1 MNTFKITIQRKS
13 TESWP
18 IVVERKQPG
27 VLLPIRHESTFQLS
41 QTDFEELYSLLGQ
54 PKDYGTFLGQK
65 LFQGDVLLTFKSAL
79 GESTDGLRVL
89 LVVEDSELRTLRW
102 ERLCA
107 PKDGH
112 WDFLRLDQGL
122 PFSLYIQASTDRRF
136 SPIGKRDLRA
146 LVLAAS
152 PENLGQ
158 YRLEA
163 FDVEASV
170 AGVREALGEIP
181 CDVLAPISNVSE
193 AIGPP
198 TLDELCRQLTDRH
211 QQYTLLH
218 FIGHG
223 KIIDGGDTALYWA
236 NADNQVEVV
245 TGKNLIQRLHRL
257 QGPRGLPH
265 FAFLATCES
274 AHFEAEGALGGLG
287 QRLVRELGMPA
298 VIAMTE
304 KVTVTTA
311 LALGQRFYQ
320 QLRESGHVDLALAE
334 ATAGLMGR
342 NDIIVPALFSRLAGQ
357 ALFSDSLDRD
367 LTNLEIKDGL
377 EQLQTLLK
385 ERAPV
390 LQEEFEPKAKMLQGT
405 LEADP
410 TALSPTVRLEREQAL
425 LKMNTLCQEV
435 SDLNFNALAFG
446 QTPPNYEARCPF
458 MGLYPF
464 HAEDREFFFG
474 RDKLIKALQEELM
487 EYQFLA
493 VLGPSGCGKSSLVLA
508 GVVPQMQTQSLDLQ
522 LAYLTPGSDPLA
534 QLSTAKAQAQNQ
546 STVFVVDQFEELFTL
561 CAVEEER
568 QQFIDQLL
576 SLSQQQPVVITMRA
590 DFWGECAPYEALKTQ
605 MTARQ
610 HLIGPMNTA
619 ELRDA
624 MEKQANKVGLCFEA
638 DLSNTILDE
647 VKEEAG
653 AMPLLQHGLQ
663 ELWKRRHGR
672 WLKASEYRNGI
683 GGIKQ
688 AIAKTADEFYYN
700 KLSTAEDRA
709 QFKSI
714 FIRLT
719 RLDEN
724 AIQGKGGRD
733 TCRRVGLEEL
743 VPAAGELSV
752 TKKLVK
758 HLADVR
764 LLVTSVNAV
773 TQREEV
779 EVAHEALIKYWPKL
793 AHWLDENRSNLQ
805 LRQTI
810 RQAAQAWNDSGKTT
824 DDLTHKG
831 VRLEDAKVLARQ
843 AGFLNQLEADYVEA
857 CVALAEKEQAEKDA
871 QQRRELAAKEEA
883 RQQAEKRAKLFRR
896 GSVVMLVLLVIALG
910 GGIVAWVQKQKAEQA
925 KTLAE
930 AQTNKTLRTQSL
942 FLADLSRQE
951 TEKGNATNGLLLALE
966 ALPKNMSV
974 PERPIV
980 QEAETQLYKAVS
992 NLRERWVMEHDKS
1005 VLYAAFSPNGKC
1017 VVTTSQATAYI
1028 RNIESDDSIK
1038 INISDNYWVDDAAI
1052 NHDCTKV
1059 VTISRDKTARLW
1071 DVNVKSGQMIKK
1083 PTFVSTEL
1091 EQNRVAVFHPN
1102 GTEVIIAREN
1112 AVYLWNIESGE
1123 STIFI
1128 EEEEVNF
1135 VAFSSNG
1142 TQLVTTAS
1150 YDKVAKLWN
1159 IHGEPI
1165 QSLAHDEVV
1174 NYAAFNSDGTKVV
1187 TVSNDNNTIKVWNW
1201 NGEQFDILSEYDFKN
1216 DSKIMPY
1223 GVGFTSQDLLI
1234 ATTSEEQKTIGFT
1247 SQDLLIATTSE
1258 EQKTIALYSWDWDEK
1273 NDKPQYLFSLSGHD
1287 KEINHLAFSPS
1298 GKNVITVSN
1307 DKTARLWDMHL
1318 KNRLDTDRVEYAGY
1332 DGTQIITASRDE
1344 IRLWNAK
1351 NGQFVVKAFS
1361 IPQESNYRLND
1372 VAINSDDSRI
1382 ITVSKTGFTN
1392 TAYLWDVEDKKK
1404 GQLLQEFEN
1413 VIPGGSKFTSD
1424 GLLLITSFE
1433 SSVSEKKTEL
1443 HYEQGEQLVSTLL
1456 EEKHSN
1462 YATFNSDG
1470 TQLITVTRNEIF
1482 LWEISDKENPNKRRK
1497 LLTFSSSSSGN
1508 HNVRKVSV
1516 CFNDNQVEKVVI
1528 IPYSDQDKNVSVWN
1542 NHPNSPS
1549 SVVLTGENKKKIQQ
1563 AILSPDCTKVATISY
1578 EEEDEEQLFSLWDAE
1593 TGTLLSRYEL
1603 KGYNQLIT
1611 HMAFSP
1617 SGKKVVTVLE
1627 DKIARLLPIF
1637 NTSEEKQALIDCA
1650 NKIVPRYLS
1659 QQQCKQFFLGE
1670 CEKNQVAEESR

>member
-1 MNTFKITIQRKS
+1 MNTFEITIQRKS

-18 IVVERKQPG
+18 IVVEQTRPG
-27 VLLPIRHESTFQLS
+27 LLLPIRHESRFQLS
-41 QTDFEELYSLLGQ
+41 QTDLEDLRSLLKQ
-54 PKDYGTFLGQK
+54 PKDYGIFLGKK
-65 LFQGDVLLTFKSAL
+65 LFQGEVLAAFYRAW
-79 GESTDGLRVL
+79 GESKDGLRIL
-89 LVVEDSELRTLRW
+89 LFVEDIELKTLHW

-112 WDFLRLDQGL
+112 WDFLMLDQRL
-122 PFSLYIQASTDRRF
+122 PFSLYIPASTDRRF
-136 SPIGKRDLRA
+136 PPIGKRDLRA

-152 PENLGQ
+152 PENLGT
-158 YRLEA
+158 YRLAA
-163 FDVEASV
+163 FDVEAAV

-181 CDVLAPISNVSE
+181 CDVLAPPSNVSE

-198 TLDELCRQLTDRH
+198 SLDELCRQLTDR
-211 QQYTLLH
+211 QYSLLH
-218 FIGHG
+218 FIAHG

-236 NADNQVEVV
+236 NADNQSEMV
-245 TGKNLIQRLHRL
+245 TGTELISQLKNLE
-257 QGPRGLPH
+257 GLPH
-265 FAFLATCES
+265 FAFLSSCES
-274 AHFEAEGALGGLG
+274 ASPKAEGALGGLG
-287 QRLVRELGMPA
+287 QRLVRELGLPA

-304 KVTVTTA
+304 TVKVKTA

-320 QLRESGHVDLALAE
+320 QLRESGHVDLALAK
-334 ATAGLMGR
+334 ATAGLMGH

-367 LTNLEIKDGL
+367 LINFEIKYGL
-377 EQLQTLLK
+377 KQLQILVK

-390 LQEEFEPKAKMLQGT
+390 LQKEFEENAKMLQGT
-405 LEADP
+405 LEADT
-410 TALSPTVRLEREQAL
+410 TALTPIVRQEREQAL

-446 QTPPNYEARCPF
+446 QTPPNYDARCPF

-464 HAEDREFFFG
+464 HAEEREFFFG
-474 RDKLIKALQEELM
+474 RDTLIKALQEELM
-487 EYQFLA
+487 EYQFIA

-508 GVVPQMQTQSLDLQ
+508 GVVPQMQAQSPDLQ

-534 QLSTAKAQAQNQ
+534 QLSTAKAQAQKQ

-590 DFWGECAPYEALKTQ
+590 DFWGECAPYEALKTK
-605 MTARQ
+605 MKARQ
-610 HLIGPMNTA
+610 CLIGPMNTK
-619 ELRDA
+619 ELRGA
-624 MEKQANKVGLCFEA
+624 MEQQANKVGLRFEA

-647 VKEEAG
+647 VSGEAG

-672 WLKASEYRNGI
+672 WLKASEYRDGI

-688 AIAKTADEFYYN
+688 AIAKTANEFYYK
-700 KLSTAEDRA
+700 KLSTPEERA

-743 VPAAGELSV
+743 VPAGGELSV

-758 HLADVR
+758 DLADAR
-764 LLVTSVNAV
+764 LVVTSENTV
-773 TQREEV
+773 TKREEV

-793 AHWLDENRSNLQ
+793 ENWLDENRSDLQ

-810 RQAAQAWNDSGKTT
+810 RQAALAWHDSGKTN
-824 DDLTHKG
+824 DDLIHKG
-831 VRLEDAKVLARQ
+831 GRLEDAKRLAQ
-843 AGFLNQLEADYVEA
+843 QTGFLNHLEADYVEA

-896 GSVVMLVLLVIALG
+896 GSVVMSVLLVIVLVFS
-910 GGIVAWVQKQKAEQA
+910 IVACDQKQKAEQA

-930 AQTNKTLRTQSL
+930 ASEKEAKDQTNKALRTQSL

-951 TEKGNATNGLLLALE
+951 TEKGNATNGVLLALE
-966 ALPKNMSV
+966 ALPKNLSD

-992 NLRERWVMEHDKS
+992 NLREGWVMEHDES
-1005 VLYAAFSPNGKC
+1005 VRYAAFSPNGKC
-1017 VVTTSQATAYI
+1017 VVTTSKATAYI
-1028 RNIESDDSIK
+1028 RNIESDRTLQIK
-1038 INISDNYWVDDAAI
+1038 IYENEAWIDYAAI

-1059 VTISRDKTARLW
+1059 VTISRNQPAILW
-1071 DVNVKSGQMIKK
+1071 EVNVKSGQIIKK
-1083 PTFVSTEL
+1083 RKFHFNN

-1102 GTEVIIAREN
+1102 RTEVLIATEK
-1112 AVYLWNIESGE
+1112 AVYLWNIQSSESRK
-1123 STIFI
+1123 FI
-1128 EEEEVNF
+1128 EEDKVNF
-1135 VAFSSNG
+1135 VAFSPDG
-1142 TQLVTTAS
+1142 TQRLTTAS
-1150 YDKVAKLWN
+1150 YDNFAKLWN
-1159 IHGEPI
+1159 SRGECI
-1165 QSLAHDEVV
+1165 QSLPHDDV

-1187 TVSNDNNTIKVWNW
+1187 TVSTDNKNNKIIKVWNW

-1216 DSKIMPY
+1216 DSKIM
-1223 GVGFTSQDLLI
+1223 GV
-1234 ATTSEEQKTIGFT
+1234 GFT

-1273 NDKPQYLFSLSGHD
+1273 NDKPQVLFSLSGHD

-1307 DKTARLWDMHL
+1307 DKTARLWNMHL
-1318 KNRLDTDRVEYAGY
+1318 KNRLDTNRVEYAGY

-1361 IPQESNYRLND
+1361 IPKELVPKGSSSRMND
-1372 VAINSDDSRI
+1372 VAINSDYSRI
-1382 ITVSKTGFTN
+1382 ITVFKTDFTN
-1392 TAYLWDVEDKKK
+1392 TAYLSEK
-1404 GQLLQEFEN
+1404 GQFLKKFEK
-1413 VIPGGSKFTSD
+1413 VIPGGIKFTSN
-1424 GLLLITSFE
+1424 GLLLITSSE
-1433 SSVSEKKTEL
+1433 SVSENKTEL
-1443 HYEQGEQLVSTLL
+1443 HYEQGGQFVSTLL
-1456 EEKHSN
+1456 EKEYSN
-1462 YATFNSDG
+1462 YATFNSEG
-1470 TQLITVTRNEIF
+1470 TQLITVTGNQIF
-1482 LWEISDKENPNKRRK
+1482 LWDISDKQKPNKK
-1497 LLTFSSSSSGN
+1497 PLPSSSSGN
-1508 HNVRKVSV
+1508 HKIRKVSV
-1516 CFNDNQVEKVVI
+1516 CFKDNQVKKAVI
-1528 IPYSDQDKNVSVWN
+1528 MPYFQDKHVTVWN
-1542 NHPNSPS
+1542 NHPNSSS

-1578 EEEDEEQLFSLWDAE
+1578 ETKDQEQIFSLWEAE
-1593 TGTLLSRYEL
+1593 KGELLSRYEL
-1603 KGYNQLIT
+1603 KGDNQLIT
-1611 HMAFSP
+1611 PMAFSP
-1617 SGKKVVTVLE
+1617 SGKKVVTVSE
-1627 DKIARLLPIF
+1627 DKMARLLPIF
-1637 NTSEEKQALIDCA
+1637 NTPEEKQALIDCA
-1650 NKIVPRYLS
+1650 YKIVPRHFS
-1659 QQQCKQFFLGE
+1659 EQQCKQFFLEPQCG
-1670 CEKNQVAEESR
+1670 KNQAEESRSKSEDSCDFLLNWL

>member
-1 MNTFKITIQRKS
+1 MNTFEITIQRKS

-18 IVVERKQPG
+18 IVVERKPQG
-27 VLLPIRHESTFQLS
+27 VLLPIRHESTFQLN
-41 QTDFEELYSLLGQ
+41 QTDLEELRSLLRQ
-54 PKDYGTFLGQK
+54 PKDYGTFLGKK
-65 LFQGDVLLTFKSAL
+65 LFQGEVRVAFDRAW
-79 GESTDGLRVL
+79 GESKDGLRIL
-89 LVVEDSELRTLRW
+89 LIVEAEDIELKTLRW

-107 PKDGH
+107 PKDGQ
-112 WDFLRLDQGL
+112 WNFLRLDQGL
-122 PFSLYIQASTDRRF
+122 PFSMYIPASTDKRF
-136 SPIGKRDLRA
+136 PPIGKDDLRA

-152 PENLGQ
+152 PENLGK
-158 YRLEA
+158 YRLDA

-170 AGVREALGEIP
+170 AGVREALGDIP
-181 CDVLAPISNVSE
+181 CEVLAPLSE

-198 TLDELCRQLTDRH
+198 TLDELCRQLTVR
-211 QQYTLLH
+211 QYTLLH
-218 FIGHG
+218 FIAHG
-223 KIIDGGDTALYWA
+223 KVIDGGETALYWA
-236 NADNQVEVV
+236 NADNQSEIV
-245 TGKNLIQRLHRL
+245 TGTELISQLKNLE
-257 QGPRGLPH
+257 GPRGLPH
-265 FAFLATCES
+265 FAFLSTCES
-274 AHFEAEGALGGLG
+274 ASPKAEGALGGLG
-287 QRLVRELGMPA
+287 QRLVRELGIPA

-304 KVTVTTA
+304 KVTMTTA
-311 LALGQRFYQ
+311 LALGMRFYQ
-320 QLRESGHVDLALAE
+320 QLRKSGHVDLALAE

-342 NDIIVPALFSRLAGQ
+342 NDIIVPALFSRLAEQ
-357 ALFSDSLDRD
+357 ALFSHSLDRD
-367 LTNLEIKDGL
+367 LTNLEIKYGL
-377 EQLQTLLK
+377 EQLRTLLK
-385 ERAPV
+385 DRAPV
-390 LQEEFEPKAKMLQGT
+390 LQKEFEKDAKNIQGK
-405 LEADP
+405 LGADKKDL
-410 TALSPTVRLEREQAL
+410 TDIARQEREQAL

-508 GVVPQMQTQSLDLQ
+508 GVVPQMQAQSLELQ

-534 QLSTAKAQAQNQ
+534 QFSTAKAQAQNQ

-568 QQFIDQLL
+568 QEFIDQLL

-590 DFWGECAPYEALKTQ
+590 DFWGECAPYDALKTQ
-605 MTARQ
+605 MKARQ
-610 HLIGPMNTA
+610 CLIGPMNTA
-619 ELRDA
+619 ELRGA
-624 MEKQANKVGLCFEA
+624 MEQQANKVGLRFEA

-688 AIAKTADEFYYN
+688 AIAKTANEFYYN
-700 KLSTAEDRA
+700 KLSTAEERA

-743 VPAAGELSV
+743 VPAGGELSV

-758 HLADVR
+758 HLADAR
-764 LLVTSVNAV
+764 LVVTSVNKV

-779 EVAHEALIKYWPKL
+779 EVAHEALICYWPKL
-793 AHWLDENRSNLQ
+793 ANWLDENRSNLQ

-810 RQAAQAWNDSGKTT
+810 RQAALAWDDSGKTT
-824 DDLTHKG
+824 DDLIHKG

-843 AGFLNQLEADYVEA
+843 TGFLNQLEADYVMA
-857 CVALAEKEQAEKDA
+857 CVALADAAEMAVRKRRNMTLVSLTAGMIIAIILTCLAFWQWNEANEQT
-871 QQRRELAAKEEA
+871 
-883 RQQAEKRAKLFRR
+883 
-896 GSVVMLVLLVIALG
+896 
-910 GGIVAWVQKQKAEQA
+910 QKAEESEKKEIAQ
-925 KTLAE
+925 KKSAE
-930 AQTNKTLRTQSL
+930 NERDKALRTQSL

-966 ALPKNMSV
+966 ALPKNMSE
-974 PERPIV
+974 PERPVV

-1005 VLYAAFSPNGKC
+1005 VRYAAFSPNGKC

-1028 RNIESDDSIK
+1028 KDIESDRTLQIK
-1038 INISDNYWVDDAAI
+1038 VYENDDWIDYAAI

-1059 VTISRDKTARLW
+1059 VTISRNQQAILW
-1071 DVNVKSGQMIKK
+1071 EVNVKRGQIIKK
-1083 PTFVSTEL
+1083 RTFPSS

-1102 GTEVIIAREN
+1102 RTEVLIAREN
-1112 AVYLWNIESGE
+1112 AVYLWNIQRGE
-1123 STIFI
+1123 FTKFI
-1128 EEEEVNF
+1128 EDNVNF
-1135 VAFSSNG
+1135 VAFSPDG
-1142 TQLVTTAS
+1142 TQLLTTAS
-1150 YDKVAKLWN
+1150 YDNVAKLWN
-1159 IHGEPI
+1159 SRGERI
-1165 QSLAHDEVV
+1165 QSLRHDDV

-1187 TVSNDNNTIKVWNW
+1187 TVSNDNNAIKVWNW
-1201 NGEQFDILSEYDFKN
+1201 NGEQFDKVSEYDFQN

-1223 GVGFTSQDLLI
+1223 GVGFTSQDLLV
-1234 ATTSEEQKTIGFT
+1234 
-1247 SQDLLIATTSE
+1247 ATTSE

-1318 KNRLDTDRVEYAGY
+1318 KNRIDTDRVEYAAY

-1372 VAINSDDSRI
+1372 VAINSDYSRI
-1382 ITVSKTGFTN
+1382 ITVFKTGFTN
-1392 TAYLWDVEDKKK
+1392 TAYLSEK
-1404 GQLLQEFEN
+1404 GQFLKKFEK
-1413 VIPGGSKFTSD
+1413 VIPGGIKFTSN
-1424 GLLLITSFE
+1424 GLLLITSSE
-1433 SSVSEKKTEL
+1433 SVSENKTEL
-1443 HYEQGEQLVSTLL
+1443 HYEQGDQFVSTLL
-1456 EEKHSN
+1456 EEEYSN

-1470 TQLITVTRNEIF
+1470 TQLITVTGNEIF
-1482 LWEISDKENPNKRRK
+1482 LWEISNKQKSNKTSK
-1497 LLTFSSSSSGN
+1497 LLTSYTSSSGN
-1508 HNVRKVSV
+1508 HNIRKVSV
-1516 CFNDNQVEKVVI
+1516 CFKDNQVKKAVI
-1528 IPYSDQDKNVSVWN
+1528 IPYSDQDKHVTVWN
-1542 NHPNSPS
+1542 NDPNCHS
-1549 SVVLTGENKKKIQQ
+1549 SVVLKDENKKKIQQ

-1578 EEEDEEQLFSLWDAE
+1578 EDEDEDEEQIFSLWDAE
-1593 TGTLLSRYEL
+1593 KREILSRYEL
-1603 KGYNQLIT
+1603 KGYKKGYNQLIT
-1611 HMAFSP
+1611 HMAFTP
-1617 SGKKVVTVLE
+1617 SGKKVLTVSE

-1637 NTSEEKQALIDCA
+1637 NTPEEKQALIDCA
-1650 NKIVPRYLS
+1650 NKIVPRHFS
-1659 QQQCKQFFLGE
+1659 EQQCKQFFLEPE
-1670 CEKNQVAEESR
+1670 CGKNKLEESRSKSADSCDFLLNWL

>member
-54 PKDYGTFLGQK
+54 PKDYGTFLGK
-65 LFQGDVLLTFKSAL
+65 RLFQGKVRTAFDSAL

-89 LVVEDSELRTLRW
+89 LVVEDRELRTLRW

-122 PFSLYIQASTDRRF
+122 PFSMYIQASTDRRF

-158 YRLEA
+158 YCLEE

-688 AIAKTADEFYYN
+688 AIAKTANEFYYN

-724 AIQGKGGRD
+724 AIQGKDGRE

-743 VPAAGELSV
+743 VPAGGKLSV

-793 AHWLDENRSNLQ
+793 GDWLDENRSNLQ

-810 RQAAQAWNDSGKTT
+810 RQAALAWNDSGKTT

-843 AGFLNQLEADYVEA
+843 TGFLNQLEADYVTA

-951 TEKGNATNGLLLALE
+951 TEKGNATNGVLLALE
-966 ALPKNMSV
+966 ALPKNMSD

-992 NLRERWVMEHDKS
+992 NLRERWVMKHDEY

-1028 RNIESDDSIK
+1028 RDIESDRTLQIEVSE
-1038 INISDNYWVDDAAI
+1038 NEAWVDYAAI

-1059 VTISRDKTARLW
+1059 VTISRNQPAILW
-1071 DVNVKSGQMIKK
+1071 DVKSDQIIKNSRFHIK
-1083 PTFVSTEL
+1083 LPST

-1102 GTEVIIAREN
+1102 KTEVVIATEN
-1112 AVYLWNIESGE
+1112 AVYLWNIQSGK
-1123 STIFI
+1123 STRFI
-1128 EEEEVNF
+1128 EEKKVDF

-1165 QSLAHDEVV
+1165 QSLAPDDV
-1174 NYAAFNSDGTKVV
+1174 NYAAFNPDGKKVV
-1187 TVSNDNNTIKVWNW
+1187 TVSTDNNTIKVWNW
-1201 NGEQFDILSEYDFKN
+1201 NGEQFYKLSEYDFQN
-1216 DSKIMPY
+1216 DSEIMPY
-1223 GVGFTSQDLLI
+1223 GVAFTSQGLLV
-1234 ATTSEEQKTIGFT
+1234 ATTSEDKKTI
-1247 SQDLLIATTSE
+1247 D
-1258 EQKTIALYSWDWDEK
+1258 LYSWAGK

-1287 KEINHLAFSPS
+1287 KEINHLAFSPNW
-1298 GKNVITVSN
+1298 KNVITVSN

-1318 KNRLDTDRVEYAGY
+1318 KNRLDTDRVEYAAY

-1351 NGQFVVKAFS
+1351 NGPFVVKAFS

-1382 ITVSKTGFTN
+1382 ITVFKTGFTN
-1392 TAYLWDVEDKKK
+1392 TAYLSEK
-1404 GQLLQEFEN
+1404 GQFLKKFEK
-1413 VIPGGSKFTSD
+1413 VIPGGIKFTSH
-1424 GLLLITSFE
+1424 GLLLITSSE
-1433 SSVSEKKTEL
+1433 SESENKTHL
-1443 HYEQGEQLVSTLL
+1443 HYEQGDQFVSTLL
-1456 EEKHSN
+1456 EEKYSN
-1462 YATFNSDG
+1462 YATFNSEG
-1470 TQLITVTRNEIF
+1470 TQLITVTGNEIF
-1482 LWEISDKENPNKRRK
+1482 LWEISNKQKSNKTSK
-1497 LLTFSSSSSGN
+1497 LLTSYTSSSGN
-1508 HNVRKVSV
+1508 HNIRKVSV
-1516 CFNDNQVEKVVI
+1516 CFNNNQVEKVVI
-1528 IPYSDQDKNVSVWN
+1528 IPYSDQDKNVTVWN
-1542 NHPNSPS
+1542 NDPNSPS
-1549 SVVLTGENKKKIQQ
+1549 SVVLKDENKKKIQQ
-1563 AILSPDCTKVATISY
+1563 AILSPDCTKVATVSY
-1578 EEEDEEQLFSLWDAE
+1578 EDKDKEQIFSLWEAE

-1603 KGYNQLIT
+1603 KGYKKGYNQLIT

-1617 SGKKVVTVLE
+1617 SGKKVVTVSE

-1637 NTSEEKQALIDCA
+1637 NTLEEKQELIDCA
-1650 NKIVPRYLS
+1650 NQIVPRYLS

-1670 CEKNQVAEESR
+1670 CEKNQVAEESRSKSADSCDFLLNWL